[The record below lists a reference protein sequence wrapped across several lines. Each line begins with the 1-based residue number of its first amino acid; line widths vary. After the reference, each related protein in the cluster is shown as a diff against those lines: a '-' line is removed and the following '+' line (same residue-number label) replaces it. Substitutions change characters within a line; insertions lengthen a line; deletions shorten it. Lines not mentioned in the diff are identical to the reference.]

1 MPIPPQLRK
10 KILGRLDSLI
20 AEGQPLADRTNQRI
34 LADTQPVL
42 EWGTKCASVL
52 MQILPSIHPRRKEL
66 PSFGAE
72 YGSGVNAPK
81 HLAFLKAIRDDFNT
95 GFLDDLGTQI
105 EAEIAS
111 DYMGQAEKLL
121 QEGQS
126 GKYDH
131 VPAAVL
137 TGAVLEKALRSLCAS
152 QNPRIPTTQPDGKPL
167 TMGPLIIAL
176 RKANVFPQTV
186 AAQLEAWSHIRN
198 KAAHGEFD
206 QFNRQQVELMIVG
219 ARQFLATHLV

>member
-10 KILGRLDSLI
+10 KVLSRLDSLI
-20 AEGQPLADRTNQRI
+20 AEGQPLAERTNYRT

-52 MQILPSIHPRRKEL
+52 MQILPRNHPRRAEL

-72 YGSGVNAPK
+72 RGSGVNAPM
-81 HLAFLKAIRDDFNT
+81 HLAFLKAIRDDFDA

-121 QEGQS
+121 QEGQN
-126 GKYDH
+126 GHYDH

-137 TGAVLEKALRSLCAS
+137 TGAVVEKALRALCLS
-152 QNPRIPTTQPDGKPL
+152 QNPRIPITQPDGKAL
-167 TMGPLIIAL
+167 TMAPLIIAL
-176 RKANVFPQTV
+176 KKANVFPQTV

-219 ARQFLATHLV
+219 VKQFLATYLV